1 MTSAKAEGR
10 IVMRFRYPSRLQAA
24 PSGEIIVSFRDFP
37 ECLTS
42 GTDRAVAL
50 IEAGDAL
57 EEAVAGRID
66 DDEPIP
72 TPSRRRNGEHLV
84 AVPPDMAAKAA
95 FVLALRGSGLS
106 RNAFAHRLG
115 VDEKVVRRMLDP
127 RHHTAANRIHK
138 ALRVL
143 GQELIV
149 ESQAA

>member
-1 MTSAKAEGR
+1 MQ
-10 IVMRFRYPSRLQAA
+10 FRYPARLQAE
-24 PSGEIIVSFRDFP
+24 PSGEIVVSFRDLP

-42 GTDRAVAL
+42 GTNQAVAL
-50 IEAGDAL
+50 AEARDAL
-57 EEAVAGRID
+57 EEAVAARID

-72 TPSRRRNGEHLV
+72 TPSRRRTGEHLI

-95 FVLALRGSGLS
+95 FVLALRASGLS
-106 RNAFAHRLG
+106 RNAFAQRLG

-149 ESQAA
+149 ESHAA